1 MIAKFEF
8 SIDTEKG
15 TFEIVSL
22 ETGEVKSVELPK
34 ATKKAS
40 TTTKKKSS
48 KVESSDPQLTL
59 LDNKYEL
66 NTAAVELMGVE
77 PDDRLDIKI
86 KKIGNSMV
94 PVIGTD
100 EAFGTKS
107 GNRLTKSFTV
117 SCRGKGH
124 DDLATYGTVFTLATH
139 PSMENLFILQG
150 DAPVTVTEIVEDEN
164 VSVEDVNIDDIDLDL
179 EDPDAEIEEITTF
192 DFKL

>member
-1 MIAKFEF
+1 MIAKFELR
-8 SIDTEKG
+8 IDTDNG
-15 TFEIVSL
+15 SFEVVSL
-22 ETGEVKSVELPK
+22 ETGEIKTVDLPK
-34 ATKKAS
+34 VAKK
-40 TTTKKKSS
+40 TTKKKTT
-48 KVESSDPQLTL
+48 KDESSEPQLTL

-66 NTAAVELMGVE
+66 NSAAVELMEVE

-86 KKIGNSMV
+86 KKIGNTMV

-100 EAFGTKS
+100 KAFGTKS

-124 DDLATYGTVFTLATH
+124 DDLESYGTIFTLVAH
-139 PSMENLFILQG
+139 PSLENLFILQG
-150 DAPVTVTEIVEDEN
+150 DKPIEVNEVVEDEN
-164 VSVEDVNIDDIDLDL
+164 VSVDDVNIDDIDLDL